1 MRPRSLLRVLPVLLV
16 TLGAALPGVSHL
28 DGSARAQTPRV
39 ADVTALQGSEREPK
53 LVEGAKREKELTFYS
68 AIPPDDIAAL
78 AAAFDKRYG
87 IKVKVWRADSES
99 LLQRIV
105 SEHRAKRYEVDI
117 VAASSSALEPL
128 AREGLLQDAQSPQLA
143 DIVPEG
149 IGPDRQW
156 VAVYF
161 NTIVQAYNT
170 YLVKK
175 ESLPARYADLLRPE
189 WRGKLGIEAE
199 DYDWFAQVV
208 LDLGESTGVRL
219 FRDIVASNGI
229 SVRKGHNLLAN
240 LVVNGEVPLGLT
252 VYGATAEQMKRKG
265 SPIDWLAIPPAIARP
280 NAEGL
285 ARNAPHPH
293 AAVLF
298 YDFLLGEGQQILAS
312 RYFVP
317 ASRKVESSFKG
328 PFKVIDTA
336 AMLEQSR
343 RWQELYQRTIIG
355 PSR

>member
-1 MRPRSLLRVLPVLLV
+1 M
-16 TLGAALPGVSHL
+16 
-28 DGSARAQTPRV
+28 
-39 ADVTALQGSEREPK
+39 
-53 LVEGAKREKELTFYS
+53 
-68 AIPPDDIAAL
+68 
-78 AAAFDKRYG
+78 
-87 IKVKVWRADSES
+87 
-99 LLQRIV
+99 
-105 SEHRAKRYEVDI
+105 
-117 VAASSSALEPL
+117 
-128 AREGLLQDAQSPQLA
+128 
-143 DIVPEG
+143 
-149 IGPDRQW
+149 
-156 VAVYF
+156 AVYL

-175 ESLPARYADLLRPE
+175 ESVPRSFADLLRPE

-208 LDLGESTGVRL
+208 LDLGEAQGVRL
-219 FRDIVASNGI
+219 FRDIVAANGI

-240 LVVNGEVPLGLT
+240 LVMGGEVPLGLT

-265 SPIDWLAIPPAIARP
+265 VPIDWFTIPPAIARP
-280 NAEGL
+280 TAEGL

-312 RYFVP
+312 RQFVP
-317 ASRKVESSFKG
+317 ASRKVESPFKG
-328 PFKVIDTA
+328 PFKVIDTV

-343 RWQELYQRTIIG
+343 KWQELYQRTIIG